1 MPTNVPVMLVF
12 QIQCKTVRAIVM
24 GMVNVYLVS
33 ATVFQDFTE
42 QIVLKVLFSL
52 CLQITTACV

>member
-1 MPTNVPVMLVF
+1 MLVF
-12 QIQCKTVRAIVM
+12 QTQCKTVRAIVM